1 MQRPEGFEMK
11 DKSVVNDKND
21 KNRKKGETAP
31 ALCLSFALSFMLF
44 MYAPLEL
51 YFENKSEYWFD
62 LRQLFPVCLL
72 MFLVMFAV
80 SVLFMSVIRLISTK
94 LYYAATAVYLIVYL
108 CTYVQGNYLIS
119 NLPPL
124 DGSPV
129 PWDIYDYQRKYCIIL
144 WIVVTAAVLLL
155 WKFARTKAVI
165 NCAKWLPAG
174 ISAVLAITLG
184 VVCLTN
190 RGLDKKLSIAVSTDY
205 ELEMSTDKN
214 FVILVLDSMDGGKL
228 EQMFENHPEYA
239 QELQDFTYF
248 NNTMGLYPYTYFAVP
263 YILSGDWFECDEF
276 IDDYMDR
283 AYGSAPLFDIL
294 EEKGYRLGMYEPDVP
309 LRDTCMYRF
318 ENIKDVEN
326 KFTSVIDFIKVEMR
340 LVGLKYAPY
349 DLKRRCLVLPE
360 EIPALRKQVNDID
373 YVQFDYSNM
382 QFYADIRQK
391 GITYTDDKCFKFIHI
406 EGAHVPF
413 RYDESVN
420 LVENAD
426 YEMGVEATMTVVMA
440 YIQAL
445 KDSGTYDNT
454 AIIITSDH
462 GYNYLDEGSITP
474 EDRQHP
480 CLFVKGFGEKH
491 DDMTVSGAPISHI
504 DFQEAYTRLLDGEGS
519 SEVFDYK
526 EGDYRERRYLY
537 YYLWDRDHMDE
548 YVQTG
553 YAGDMDTLKATGVKL
568 AQQY

>member
-1 MQRPEGFEMK
+1 MK
-11 DKSVVNDKND
+11 KE
-21 KNRKKGETAP
+21 ETVENKIKTGRGIPAP
-31 ALCLSFALSFMLF
+31 AISLSFALSFMLF
-44 MYAPLEL
+44 LYAPLEL

-62 LRQLFPVCLL
+62 LRQLFPVCFL
-72 MFLVMFAV
+72 MFAVMFAV
-80 SVLFMSVIRLISTK
+80 SVLVMTIIRLINTR
-94 LYYAATAVYLIVYL
+94 LYHIAAAIYLIVYL

-129 PWDIYDYQRKYCIIL
+129 PWDLYDYQRKYCIIL

-155 WKFARTKAVI
+155 WKLAHTKALI
-165 NCAKWLPAG
+165 NCARWLPAA
-174 ISAVLAITLG
+174 ISAVLVITLG

-190 RGLDKKLSIAVSTDY
+190 RGFDRKLSIAVSTDY
-205 ELEMSTDKN
+205 ELEMSADRN

-228 EQMFENHPEYA
+228 EQMFADHPEYSE
-239 QELQDFTYF
+239 ELKDFTYY

-263 YILSGDWFECDEF
+263 YIISGDWFECDEF

-283 AYGSAPLFDIL
+283 AYGSAPLLDML
-294 EEKGYRLGMYEPDVP
+294 EERGYRLGMYEPDLP
-309 LRDTCMYRF
+309 LRDEAMYRF
-318 ENIKDVEN
+318 ENVKDVEN
-326 KFTSVIDFIKVEMR
+326 EFTSVMDFIKVEMR

-382 QFYADIRQK
+382 QFYGDIQQK
-391 GITYTDDKCFKFIHI
+391 GISCTDTDEKCFKFIHI

-413 RYDESVN
+413 RYDGNVN
-420 LVENAD
+420 IVENAD
-426 YEMGVEATMTVVMA
+426 YEMGVEATMTVVME
-440 YIQAL
+440 YIRAL
-445 KDSGTYDNT
+445 KDSGAYDNT
-454 AIIITSDH
+454 AMIITSDH

-480 CLFVKGFGEKH
+480 CLFVKGFGEEH
-491 DDMTVSGAPISHI
+491 EEMIISGAPVSHV
-504 DFQEAYTRLLDGEGS
+504 DFQEAYVRLLDGADS

-553 YAGDMDTLKATGVKL
+553 YAGDMDTLKLTGEKF